1 MTAPGNGQLPTCDAD
16 RDGSGIRPHTPWHE
30 AAMQTRPLP
39 FLIILLLSVL
49 LLPGCSNLNCTRLE
63 SLLGGHVNLVRLGA
77 DIGDRLID
85 EAVPPLVPRQ
95 VNRPVLVTTLVENTK
110 LGKSSDFGR
119 TLQNHIASRFVR
131 RGYTVREIKL
141 RSDLLILQGE
151 GEFMLSR
158 DLEQLADRQRAQAVV
173 VGTYSLAD
181 RVMYLNVRLVR
192 PGDRTILATWDKR
205 LCLDERTLRML
216 GLQFQEDTDIKPPAE
231 SVLDRI
237 LY

>member
-1 MTAPGNGQLPTCDAD
+1 MVAAVTFLSALTTHLC
-16 RDGSGIRPHTPWHE
+16 
-30 AAMQTRPLP
+30 AAMLSRSFSL
-39 FLIILLLSVL
+39 FLILLLST
-49 LLPGCSNLNCTRLE
+49 LPVAGCSNLNCTRLE
-63 SLLGGHVNLVRLGA
+63 RLLGGHVNLVRLGA
-77 DIGDRLID
+77 EIGDRLID

-95 VNRPVLVTTLVENTK
+95 ADRPILVTTLVENTDLDK
-110 LGKSSDFGR
+110 TSDFGR
-119 TLQNHIASRFVR
+119 TLQNHIASQFVR

-141 RSDLLILQGE
+141 RSDLLILRQE

-158 DLEQLADRQRAQAVV
+158 NLEQLADRQRAQAVV

-181 RVMYLNVRLVR
+181 RVMYLTVRLVR

-216 GLQFQEDTDIKPPAE
+216 GFQFREDTDIEPPAE